1 MSDYCKARLEFIMV
15 CFRATAL
22 SKERNGQFDD
32 HISGTT
38 NMNL

>member
-1 MSDYCKARLEFIMV
+1 MHDYNKAQLEFIMV

-32 HISGTT
+32 HISRTI

>member
-1 MSDYCKARLEFIMV
+1 MHVYSKARLECIMA

-32 HISGTT
+32 YISGTT
-38 NMNL
+38 TMNL